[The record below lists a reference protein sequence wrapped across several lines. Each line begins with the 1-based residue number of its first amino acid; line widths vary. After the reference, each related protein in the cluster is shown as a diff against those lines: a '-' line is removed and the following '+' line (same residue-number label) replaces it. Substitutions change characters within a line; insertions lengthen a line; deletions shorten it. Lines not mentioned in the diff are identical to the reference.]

1 MAVEIRRLEERPD
14 IDSSMPVKVIEM
26 GNVIE
31 LQYMSRRNGKQTIQM
46 LKGGEQYIDLGT
58 GEIKDVVHHN
68 TRADQYK
75 SLYRTFRNVRAIIN
89 SNVTDV
95 KKVKWITLTYAENM
109 QDTKRLYEDFKKFN
123 QRFQY
128 YIKRLGYNK
137 VEYIVMC
144 EPQGRGAWHCHL
156 LYIFDTIAPF
166 IPNNELERLWGHGF
180 TKTKKLDDVD
190 NVGAYLTAYLG
201 DMEVQ
206 QALDDNADEFQRCVD
221 GNATIKSIE
230 IDGDKKYYIKGA
242 RLSLYPANFNMYR
255 CSRGIKRPVEYM
267 DYLENAEKK
276 VSAGTL
282 TYEKTVEIID
292 LDNDFQTVINS
303 RQYNMVKKKSK

>member
-31 LQYMSRRNGKQTIQM
+31 IQYMSRRNGKQTIQM

-128 YIKRLGYNK
+128 YIKKLGYSGA
-137 VEYIVMC
+137 EYIVMC

-156 LYIFDTIAPF
+156 LYIFDVAAPF
-166 IPNNELERLWGHGF
+166 IPNIELERLWGHGF

-267 DYLENAEKK
+267 DYLESAEKK

-303 RQYNMVKKKSK
+303 RQYNMIRNKSK

>member
-1 MAVEIRRLEERPD
+1 MAVEIRRLENRPD
-14 IDSSMPVKVIEM
+14 IDLSCPVKVVEM
-26 GNVIE
+26 GNIIE
-31 LQYMSRRNGKQTIQM
+31 IQYMSRRNTKATIQM

-75 SLYRTFRNVRAIIN
+75 SLYRTFKTVRGIIN
-89 SNVTDV
+89 ANVTDV
-95 KKVKWITLTYAENM
+95 RNVKWITLTYKENM

-123 QRFQY
+123 KRFQY
-128 YIKRLGYNK
+128 YIKKLGYSGA
-137 VEYIVMC
+137 EYIVMC

-156 LYIFDTIAPF
+156 LYIFDVAAPF
-166 IPNNELERLWGHGF
+166 IPNIELERLWGHGF

-267 DYLENAEKK
+267 DYLESAEKK

-303 RQYNMVKKKSK
+303 RQYNMIRNKSK

>member
-31 LQYMSRRNGKQTIQM
+31 IQYMSRRNGKQTIQM

-128 YIKRLGYNK
+128 YIKNLGYNK

>member
-1 MAVEIRRLEERPD
+1 MAVEIRRLENRPD
-14 IDSSMPVKVIEM
+14 IDLSCPVKVVEM
-26 GNVIE
+26 GNIIE
-31 LQYMSRRNGKQTIQM
+31 IQYMSRRNTKATIQM

-75 SLYRTFRNVRAIIN
+75 SLYRTFKTVRGIIN
-89 SNVTDV
+89 ANVTDV
-95 KKVKWITLTYAENM
+95 RNVKWITLTYKENM

-123 QRFQY
+123 KRFQY
-128 YIKRLGYNK
+128 YIKKLGYSGA
-137 VEYIVMC
+137 EYIVMC

-156 LYIFDTIAPF
+156 LYIFDKVAPY
-166 IPNNELERLWGHGF
+166 IPNTEIERLWGQGF

-206 QALDDNADEFQRCVD
+206 QALDDNSDEFQRCLD
-221 GNATIKSIE
+221 GNATIKSVE
-230 IDGDKKYYIKGA
+230 IDGNKKYYIKGA

>member
-31 LQYMSRRNGKQTIQM
+31 IQYMSRRNGKQTIQM

-128 YIKRLGYNK
+128 YIKNLGYNK

-267 DYLENAEKK
+267 DCLENAEKK

>member
-1 MAVEIRRLEERPD
+1 MAVEIKRLDERPSLD
-14 IDSSMPVKVIEM
+14 LCTPIKVIEM

-31 LQYMSRRNGKQTIQM
+31 LQYMSRRNTKATIKM
-46 LKGGEQYIDLGT
+46 LKGGNQYVDLGT
-58 GEIKDVVHHN
+58 GEIKDCIKHN

-75 SLYRTFRNVRAIIN
+75 SLYRTFKTVRGIIN
-89 SNVTDV
+89 ANVTDV
-95 KKVKWITLTYAENM
+95 NKVRWITLTYRENM
-109 QDTKRLYEDFKKFN
+109 CDTKRLYNDFKKFN

-128 YIKRLGYNK
+128 YVKNLGYSK
-137 VEYIVMC
+137 PEYIVMC

-156 LYIFDTIAPF
+156 LYIFDVVAPF
-166 IPNNELERLWGHGF
+166 IPNIELERLWGHGF
-180 TKTKKLDDVD
+180 TKIKQLDNVD

-201 DMEVQ
+201 DMEIEE
-206 QALDDNADEFQRCVD
+206 AFKNNSDEIQRCVN
-221 GNATIKSIE
+221 GNGTIKSIE
-230 IDGDKKYYIKGA
+230 IDGNKKYYIKGA
-242 RLSLYPANFNMYR
+242 RLQFYPVNFNMFR

-267 DYLENAEKK
+267 DYLESAEKK

-282 TYEKTVEIID
+282 TYEKTVQIID

>member
-31 LQYMSRRNGKQTIQM
+31 IQYMSRRNGKQTIQM

-128 YIKRLGYNK
+128 YIKNLGYNK

-156 LYIFDTIAPF
+156 LYIFDVAAPF
-166 IPNNELERLWGHGF
+166 IPNIELERLWGHGF

-221 GNATIKSIE
+221 GNATIKSVE
-230 IDGDKKYYIKGA
+230 IDGNKKYYIKGA

>member
-31 LQYMSRRNGKQTIQM
+31 IQYMSRRNGKQTIQM

-128 YIKRLGYNK
+128 YIKKLGYSGA
-137 VEYIVMC
+137 EYIVMC

-156 LYIFDTIAPF
+156 LYIFDVAAPF
-166 IPNNELERLWGHGF
+166 IPNIELERLWGHGF

-267 DYLENAEKK
+267 DYLESAEKK

>member
-14 IDSSMPVKVIEM
+14 IDLSMPVKVIEM

-58 GEIKDVVHHN
+58 GEIKDVVHHT

-128 YIKRLGYNK
+128 YIKNLGFNK
-137 VEYIVMC
+137 AEYIVMC

-201 DMEVQ
+201 DMDVND
-206 QALDDNADEFQRCVD
+206 AFKNNSDEIQRCLD
-221 GNATIKSIE
+221 GSATIKSVE

>member
-31 LQYMSRRNGKQTIQM
+31 IQYMSRRNGKQTIQM

-128 YIKRLGYNK
+128 YIKKLGYSGA
-137 VEYIVMC
+137 EYIVMC

-156 LYIFDTIAPF
+156 LYIFDVAAPF
-166 IPNNELERLWGHGF
+166 IPNIELERLWGHGF

-221 GNATIKSIE
+221 GNATIKSVE
-230 IDGDKKYYIKGA
+230 IDGNKKYYIKGA

>member
-1 MAVEIRRLEERPD
+1 MAVEIRRLENRPD
-14 IDSSMPVKVIEM
+14 IDLSCPVKVTEM

-31 LQYMSRRNGKQTIQM
+31 IQYMSRRNTKATIQM
-46 LKGGEQYIDLGT
+46 LKGGDQYIDLGT

-75 SLYRTFRNVRAIIN
+75 SLYRTFKTVRGIIN
-89 SNVTDV
+89 ANVTDV
-95 KKVKWITLTYAENM
+95 KNVKWITLTYAENM
-109 QDTKRLYEDFKKFN
+109 QDTKRLYEDFNKF
-123 QRFQY
+123 
-128 YIKRLGYNK
+128 IKRLKYSMEKLGYDF
-137 VEYIVMC
+137 EYIVMM

-156 LYIFDTIAPF
+156 LLIFNTVAPF
-166 IPNNELERLWGHGF
+166 IPNNDIERLWGQGF

-267 DYLENAEKK
+267 DCLESAEKK

-303 RQYNMVKKKSK
+303 RQYNMIRSKSK